1 MGGVRRGAGAAPR
14 KQRTMN
20 IELEQDVINV
30 TKGQHTIR
38 INAKHA
44 IYVRDVVTQFDY
56 YYGSVEP
63 VGGVVDFSKPAFHYV
78 KGYPEPIL
86 FPSFSEPLEST
97 RQYLDFAQLKPGDIV
112 LDLGAY
118 SGLTSILFA
127 QAVGESGRVV
137 AVEAD
142 AHNWNCLRENIAG
155 FKNIHPVFGAMWEHC
170 NGVEFST
177 ETNMGSSAAAIVGKR
192 GEMHGVPSYTLTRL
206 MLRADLDRVDFIKCD
221 IEGAEKVI
229 FHDVEFFKTYQP
241 RMIIETHHTDEHV
254 IATLVNLG
262 YHVKRVTQNGVR
274 FPLLECVW
282 NR

>member
-1 MGGVRRGAGAAPR
+1 
-14 KQRTMN
+14 MN
-20 IELEQDVINV
+20 IDLQQDVINV
-30 TKGQHTIR
+30 SKGDKTIR
-38 INAKHA
+38 ISSKHA

-56 YYGSVEP
+56 YYNSVEP
-63 VGGVVDFSKPAFHYV
+63 VDGVVDFSKPAFHYV
-78 KGYPEPIL
+78 KGYPEPIM

-97 RQYLDFAQLKPGDIV
+97 RQYLDFAQLKPGDVV

-118 SGLTSILFA
+118 SGLTTILFA
-127 QAVGESGRVV
+127 QAVGHTGKVV

-142 AHNWNCLRENIAG
+142 VTNLDCMAVNLAGYSNITT
-155 FKNIHPVFGAMWEHC
+155 VFGAVWEHN

-177 ETNMGSSAAAIVGKR
+177 ETNMGSSAAAIVGRR
-192 GEMHGVPSYTLTRL
+192 GLMRSVPSGTLSSI
-206 MLRADLDRVDFIKCD
+206 MEKAQLDRVDFIKVD

-229 FHDVEFFKTYQP
+229 FHDAAFFERYHP

-274 FPLLECVW
+274 FPLLECVY
-282 NR
+282 NA

>member
-1 MGGVRRGAGAAPR
+1 MGSVRREAGAIPR

-20 IELEQDVINV
+20 IELEQEVINV
-30 TKGQHTIR
+30 TKGQQIIR
-38 INAKHA
+38 ISTKHA
-44 IYVRDVVTQFDY
+44 IYVRDIVTQFDY
-56 YYGSVEP
+56 YYNSVEP
-63 VGGVVDFSKPAFHYV
+63 VWGVVDFSKPAFHKV
-78 KGYPEPIL
+78 IGFDQPIK

-97 RQYLDFAQLKPGDIV
+97 RQYLDFAQLKPGDVV

-118 SGLTSILFA
+118 SGLTSILFS

-142 AHNWNCLRENIAG
+142 ITNWGCLLENTKLQENITR
-155 FKNIHPVFGAMWEHC
+155 IFGAIWEH
-170 NGVEFST
+170 NHGVEFSA
-177 ETNMGSSAAAIVGKR
+177 ETNMGSSAAAIVGRR
-192 GEMHGVPSYTLTRL
+192 GKMQGVPSFTLSHL
-206 MLRADLDRVDFIKCD
+206 MTIAGLDRVDFIKVD
-221 IEGAEKVI
+221 VEGAEKVI
-229 FHDVEFFKTYQP
+229 FHDAEFFKTYHP

-282 NR
+282 NQ

>member
-1 MGGVRRGAGAAPR
+1 
-14 KQRTMN
+14 MN
-20 IELEQDVINV
+20 IDIEQDVINV
-30 TKGQHTIR
+30 SKGQHTIR
-38 INAKHA
+38 ISSQHA

-56 YYGSVEP
+56 YYNSVEP

-97 RQYLDFAQLKPGDIV
+97 RQYLDFAQLNPGDV
-112 LDLGAY
+112 VWDLGAY
-118 SGLTSILFA
+118 SGLTSILFS
-127 QAVGESGRVV
+127 QAVGETGKVF

-142 AHNWNCLRENIAG
+142 WSNWQCLMVNIAG
-155 FKNIHPVFGAMWEHC
+155 YENIQPIHAAVWEHC

-177 ETNMGSSAAAIVGKR
+177 ETNMGSSAAAIVGRR
-192 GEMHGVPSYTLTRL
+192 GRMRVVDSLTLTQL
-206 MLRADLDRVDFIKCD
+206 LLRSNCARVDFIKVD

-229 FHDVEFFKTYQP
+229 FHDADFFKHYQP

-262 YHVKRVTQNGVR
+262 YHVKRVVQNGVR
-274 FPLLECVW
+274 FPLLECVY
-282 NR
+282 NG